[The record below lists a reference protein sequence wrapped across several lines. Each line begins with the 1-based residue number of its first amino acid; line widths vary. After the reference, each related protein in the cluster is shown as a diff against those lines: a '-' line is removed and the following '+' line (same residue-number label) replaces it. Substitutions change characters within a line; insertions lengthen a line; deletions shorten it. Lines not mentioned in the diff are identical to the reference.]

1 MSKTVSI
8 LWLASAALLSAAGL
22 AFSIWL
28 TVVNFNLYWL
38 IFSPVNMALYQ
49 TPAALV
55 FKLWKKRRRKSQ
67 EQGPEQ
73 EESAPDGI

>member
-8 LWLASAALLSAAGL
+8 LWLVAAAFLSVAGL

-28 TVVNFNLYWL
+28 FVVNFNLYWL
-38 IFSPVNMALYQ
+38 IFSPVNIALSQ

-55 FKLWKKRRRKSQ
+55 FKLWKIRRRKSQ
-67 EQGPEQ
+67 GQ

>member
-1 MSKTVSI
+1 MSKTVSF

-22 AFSIWL
+22 AFSVWL
-28 TVVNFNLYWL
+28 TVINFNLYWL
-38 IFSPVNMALYQ
+38 ILSPVNIAFYQ

-55 FKLWKKRRRKSQ
+55 FKLWKKRRQKNR
-67 EQGPEQ
+67 EM